1 MESLLGIRDYQP
13 LLHARAKAKPS
24 AKGKTKASAK
34 AEEIR
39 ELLATPPES
48 ESEHGAEAGGMGEA
62 GFDALA
68 QDLEE
73 VISEA
78 ELSEAVDFYSV
89 MNAKPGGRC
98 LRKRMSNFPEMLP
111 LCASSLA
118 LIAASSTLINSFASH
133 VHWLC
138 KKRRARD
145 VRHAHALQTMKNG
158 GGIEASTKRVV
169 KLLKFVEIQTE
180 VSF

>member
-13 LLHARAKAKPS
+13 LLHARVKAKPS

-78 ELSEAVDFYSV
+78 ELSEAVDFWVQCDECKAWRQVSSQAHEQFSGDAAFVCKLIGAHCSV
-89 MNAKPGGRC
+89 
-98 LRKRMSNFPEMLP
+98 EY
-111 LCASSLA
+111 
-118 LIAASSTLINSFASH
+118 I
-133 VHWLC
+133 
-138 KKRRARD
+138 D
-145 VRHAHALQTMKNG
+145 
-158 GGIEASTKRVV
+158 
-169 KLLKFVEIQTE
+169 
-180 VSF
+180 

>member
-1 MESLLGIRDYQP
+1 
-13 LLHARAKAKPS
+13 
-24 AKGKTKASAK
+24 
-34 AEEIR
+34 
-39 ELLATPPES
+39 
-48 ESEHGAEAGGMGEA
+48 
-62 GFDALA
+62 
-68 QDLEE
+68 
-73 VISEA
+73 
-78 ELSEAVDFYSV
+78 
-89 MNAKPGGRC
+89 
-98 LRKRMSNFPEMLP
+98 MLP